1 MVKKIL
7 LLFCVKNGIITKKRR
22 GRKMTRAEKAK
33 ELFEKGYAC
42 SQAVAMAFADEVGV
56 DASTLEKITLPFG
69 GGFGRLRLTCGAVSG
84 MAAIYG
90 LAAPNSGALPE
101 NKKAVYAGTRELA
114 ARFEKENG
122 SIVCAELLASKSFP
136 VVVGGETESGDGLSV
151 KKRTCAELVYNAAEI
166 LENYLKEQGLLKI

>member
-1 MVKKIL
+1 M
-7 LLFCVKNGIITKKRR
+7 
-22 GRKMTRAEKAK
+22 
-33 ELFEKGYAC
+33 
-42 SQAVAMAFADEVGV
+42 
-56 DASTLEKITLPFG
+56 LEKITLPFG

-90 LAAPNSGALPE
+90 LAAPNLGALSE

-136 VVVGGETESGDGLSV
+136 VVVGGESARGVGENHQ
-151 KKRTCAELVYNAAEI
+151 KRSCAELVYKAAEI
-166 LENYLKEQGLLKI
+166 LENYLKEQGYLKD